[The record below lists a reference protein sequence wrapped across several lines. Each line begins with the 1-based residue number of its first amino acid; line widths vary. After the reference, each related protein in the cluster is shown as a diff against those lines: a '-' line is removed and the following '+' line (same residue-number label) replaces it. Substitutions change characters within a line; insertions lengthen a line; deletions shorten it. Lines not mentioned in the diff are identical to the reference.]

1 MHTASVVTLGMGN
14 KNYTFFRLFQSMLQ
28 THKKRIM
35 HTRHSYTLRSPC
47 PGNFH
52 HHYQPP
58 AVATFCFYRSL
69 SKPQET
75 IIHKR
80 FKPFVLGRNSQVGRN
95 VWKGRI
101 DFPFVVERL
110 SQKYRKQ
117 CCQHCRVQT
126 ETECHLRGRSSDR
139 FESRNSGAKN
149 SIGIIISLPSTAVLN
164 WYDDIKT
171 YSSWQTERERHTMA
185 NLFHTNSLYIVT
197 ETWQMTILQ

>member
-101 DFPFVVERL
+101 DFLFVVERL
-110 SQKYRKQ
+110 SQKYRQQ
-117 CCQHCRVQT
+117 CCQHCQVQKKT
-126 ETECHLRGRSSDR
+126 
-139 FESRNSGAKN
+139 NVISGAVHRIASKAATVGLKIA
-149 SIGIIISLPSTAVLN
+149 SELSFLCHRRQFWIGMMI
-164 WYDDIKT
+164 
-171 YSSWQTERERHTMA
+171 
-185 NLFHTNSLYIVT
+185 
-197 ETWQMTILQ
+197 